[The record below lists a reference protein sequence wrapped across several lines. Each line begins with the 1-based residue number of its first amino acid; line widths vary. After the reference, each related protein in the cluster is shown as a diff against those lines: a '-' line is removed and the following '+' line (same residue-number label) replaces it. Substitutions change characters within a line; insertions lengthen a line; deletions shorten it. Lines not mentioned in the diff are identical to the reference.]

1 MNREQIVQEI
11 TSLRNRIKQIDI
23 QAGDAP
29 TWVHDVMRMQDYFR
43 VGQLEGM
50 LDPSC
55 QYPEQYLEFLEV
67 CSQMYIMHVSKSSDY
82 GSHGIARHGI
92 DGVIVRM
99 SDKLERLITLS
110 NKTYHKETKN
120 EPIEDTLMDL
130 ASYAVIGLILY
141 RKKWGK

>member
-1 MNREQIVQEI
+1 MTRTQIEQDIINIRE
-11 TSLRNRIKQIDI
+11 RIERTDI
-23 QAGDAP
+23 QAGHAP
-29 TWVHDVMRMQDYFR
+29 TMLHDVSRMQDYWR
-43 VGQLEGM
+43 LAQLQGL

-55 QYPEQYLEFLEV
+55 RYPEQYLEFLEV